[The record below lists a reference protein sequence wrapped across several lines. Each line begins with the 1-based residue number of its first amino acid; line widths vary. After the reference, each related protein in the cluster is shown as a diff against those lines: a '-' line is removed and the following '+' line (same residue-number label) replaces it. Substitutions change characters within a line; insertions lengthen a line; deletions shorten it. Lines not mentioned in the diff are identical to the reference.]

1 MERLGMSK
9 DMPEN
14 QAEASGTPAGA
25 SHAWHARAAAE
36 ALTAL
41 DATERGLDA
50 AEVEARRRRYG
61 RNTLPA
67 REPPALFTIILHQFL
82 SPLIYILLAAAA
94 VAIALGDL
102 ADAGFILVV
111 VSLNA
116 ALGAFQEW
124 RAEQSA
130 TALQSLLQVKARVR
144 REGKDQTVPAE
155 DLVPGDIVHLESGN
169 RVPADMRLLRATGL
183 RIDESFLTGESVPV
197 EKRIEPVD
205 AAAVVGDRTCL
216 AFAGSTVMAG
226 RGGGVVV
233 TTGLATE
240 VGAIARTVTESAE
253 QAPPLVRRM
262 EAFARQV
269 SLLVV
274 IACLLL
280 SAVGLAQGMP
290 AVDVFFLAVALAVAA
305 IPEGLPVAMTVA
317 LSIATS
323 RMARRNVI
331 VRRLTAVE
339 GLGSCTFIASD
350 KTGTLTVNRQTVR
363 RIILPGGERFEV
375 SGEGYA
381 GEGAI
386 ASADGAAP
394 GDEARARLERL
405 VRAGV
410 FCNEATLSRPEGGAW
425 VHDGDAVDVSLLALA
440 YKAGIDPPVLRG
452 AAASRGEVPFESD
465 RAYAASYVEHDGRV
479 IAAVKGALEVL
490 LPRCET
496 MATAGGAVP
505 VDVAAVERQAA
516 ELTTGGHRF
525 LALCDG
531 EVPAAGAAAL
541 GEADLPRLT
550 LLGLVGLIDP
560 PRPEAKTAVAK
571 CQDAGVVV
579 AMVTGDHPA
588 TALAIARQLG
598 IAEADDQVVTGAQLL
613 DMDDPSDFD
622 RAVGRGRVFARV
634 SPLQKLEIVESLK
647 RQGHFVAATGDG
659 VNDAPAL
666 RAASIGVAMGSGSD
680 VTKDTAA
687 LIVTDDNFASIEAG
701 IEEGRFAYDNV
712 RKVTYLLISTGVAE
726 VILFVAAL
734 VWRLPLPLLP
744 VQLLWLNLVT
754 NGIQDVA
761 LAFEG
766 GEPGAMKR
774 KPRPP
779 SEGIVNRQMLL
790 QVLTSGVA
798 MAAIL
803 FLNWVALLRP
813 ELEFTEAEARNRLLL
828 LTVLMLNFH
837 IFNARS
843 EYESAFRVPLSRNP
857 VLMFGIV
864 TALGVHVASMHIPL
878 MQRILQIGPVT
889 LSEWVVPILV
899 ASCVLM
905 AMEIFKVVRRRSE
918 SR

>member
-1 MERLGMSK
+1 M
-9 DMPEN
+9 
-14 QAEASGTPAGA
+14 AEVEQ
-25 SHAWHARAAAE
+25 AWHARAAAE
-36 ALTAL
+36 TLTAL
-41 DATERGLDA
+41 DTTERGLA
-50 AEVEARRRRYG
+50 AGEVERRRQRYG

-67 REPPALFTIILHQFL
+67 RKPPTLAVIVLHQFL

-94 VAIALGDL
+94 VAIALDDL

-124 RAEQSA
+124 RAERSA

-144 REGKDQTVPAE
+144 REGRDQTLPAE

-169 RVPADMRLLRATGL
+169 RVPADLRLLRATGL
-183 RIDESFLTGESVPV
+183 RVDESFLTGESLPV
-197 EKRIEPVD
+197 EKHIEPVD
-205 AAAVVGDRTCL
+205 EAAVVGDRTCL

-226 RGGGVVV
+226 RGDGVVV
-233 TTGLATE
+233 STGLATE

-269 SLLVV
+269 SLLVI

-280 SAVGLAQGMP
+280 GAVGLAQGMP
-290 AVDVFFLAVALAVAA
+290 AIDVFFLAVALAVAA

-323 RMARRNVI
+323 RMAKRNVI

-363 RIILPGGERFEV
+363 RIILPGGERVEV
-375 SGEGYA
+375 SGEGYD
-381 GEGAI
+381 GDGAI
-386 ASADGAAP
+386 TDAGGGAP
-394 GDEARARLERL
+394 GEEVRARLDRL

-410 FCNEATLSRPEGGAW
+410 FCNEATLSKADDGTW
-425 VHDGDAVDVSLLALA
+425 VHDGDAVDVALLALA
-440 YKAGIDPPVLRG
+440 YKAAMDPPALRG
-452 AAASRGEVPFESD
+452 AATGRGEVPFESD
-465 RAYAASYVEHDGRV
+465 RAYAATFVEHEGGV
-479 IAAVKGALEVL
+479 IVAVKGALEVL
-490 LPRCET
+490 LPRCVG
-496 MATAGGAVP
+496 MATAAGVVP
-505 VDVAAVERQAA
+505 VDVAEVERQAA
-516 ELTTGGHRF
+516 ELSGGGHRF
-525 LALCDG
+525 LALCEG
-531 EVPAAGAAAL
+531 EVVDAGAAEL
-541 GEADLPRLT
+541 GEADLPALT

-560 PRPEAKTAVAK
+560 PRPEAKAAVQK
-571 CQDAGVVV
+571 CQAAGVSV

-588 TALAIARQLG
+588 TALSIARQLG
-598 IAEADDQVVTGAQLL
+598 IARSDEQVMTGARL
-613 DMDDPSDFD
+613 MEIDDPVAFD
-622 RAVGRGRVFARV
+622 DAVGRARVFARV

-666 RAASIGVAMGSGSD
+666 RTASIGVAMGSGSD

-701 IEEGRFAYDNV
+701 VEEGRFAYDNV
-712 RKVTYLLISTGVAE
+712 RKVTYLLIATGFAE
-726 VILFVAAL
+726 VLLFVVAL
-734 VWRLPLPLLP
+734 LWRLPLPLLP

-766 GEPGAMKR
+766 GEPGAMTR
-774 KPRPP
+774 PPRPP

-790 QVLTSGVA
+790 RVLTSGTT
-798 MAAIL
+798 MAVIL
-803 FLNWVALLRP
+803 FVNWIALLRP
-813 ELEFTEAEARNRLLL
+813 ELGLTEVEARNRLLL
-828 LTVLMLNFH
+828 LTVLLLNFH
-837 IFNARS
+837 VFNARS
-843 EYESAFRVPLSRNP
+843 EYESVFRVPLARNP
-857 VLMFGIV
+857 ILIV
-864 TALGVHVASMHIPL
+864 GVVAALGVHVASMHIPL
-878 MQRILQIGPVT
+878 MQRILQIEPVA
-889 LSEWVVPILV
+889 LHEWAIPVLV
-899 ASCVLM
+899 ASTIVLV
-905 AMEIFKVVRRRSE
+905 MEIFKVVRRRGGG
-918 SR
+918 R

>member
-1 MERLGMSK
+1 
-9 DMPEN
+9 MPETH
-14 QAEASGTPAGA
+14 ADASA
-25 SHAWHARAAAE
+25 SPLTSQPWHTRGSADTLAA
-36 ALTAL
+36 LQSS
-41 DATERGLDA
+41 DDGLDT
-50 AEVEARRRRYG
+50 AEVETRRQRYG

-67 REPPALFTIILHQFL
+67 RKPPTLAAIILHQFL

-94 VAIALGDL
+94 VAVALGDL

-144 REGKDQTVPAE
+144 RHGREQTIAAE
-155 DLVPGDIVHLESGN
+155 ELVPGDIVHLESGN
-169 RVPADMRLLRATGL
+169 RVPADMRLLRANGL

-197 EKRIEPVD
+197 EKQLEPVD
-205 AAAVVGDRTCL
+205 MAASVGDRTCL

-226 RGGGVVV
+226 RGDGVVV
-233 TTGLATE
+233 TIGLATE

-269 SLLVV
+269 SLLV
-274 IACLLL
+274 ITACLLL
-280 SAVGLAQGMP
+280 GAVGLAQGMP

-317 LSIATS
+317 LSIATG
-323 RMARRNVI
+323 RMAKRNVI

-363 RIILPGGERFEV
+363 RIILPGGERFDV
-375 SGEGYA
+375 TGEGYA

-386 ASADGAAP
+386 TGIDGAAP
-394 GDEARARLERL
+394 DARTATRLTRM

-410 FCNEATLSRPEGGAW
+410 FCNEGTLARDADGAW
-425 VHDGDAVDVSLLALA
+425 THDGDAVDVALLALA
-440 YKAGIDPPVLRG
+440 FKVGLDPASLRAD
-452 AAASRGEVPFESD
+452 AAVRGDVPFESD
-465 RAYAASYVEHDGRV
+465 RAYAATFVAHEGRV
-479 IAAVKGALEVL
+479 LATVKGALEVL
-490 LPRCET
+490 LPRCDT
-496 MATAGGAVP
+496 MVTADGVVP
-505 VDVAAVERQAA
+505 LDTAAIERQAA
-516 ELTTGGHRF
+516 ELSGGGHRF
-525 LALCDG
+525 IALCDG
-531 EVPAAGAAAL
+531 DVPAPGDAPV

-571 CQDAGVVV
+571 CQAAGVAV

-588 TALAIARQLG
+588 TALAIAKQLG
-598 IAEADDQVVTGAQLL
+598 IADSDAQVVTGARLVAL
-613 DMDDPSDFD
+613 DDPMAFD
-622 RAVGRGRVFARV
+622 ETVGRGRVFARV
-634 SPLQKLEIVESLK
+634 SPMQKLEIVESLK

-666 RAASIGVAMGSGSD
+666 RAANIGVAMGSGSD

-701 IEEGRFAYDNV
+701 VEEGRFAYDNV

-726 VILFVAAL
+726 VILFVVAL
-734 VWRLPLPLLP
+734 LWRLPLPLLP

-774 KPRPP
+774 PPRPP
-779 SEGIVNRQMLL
+779 SEGIINRQMLL
-790 QVLTSGVA
+790 QVLTAGVT
-798 MAAIL
+798 MAVIL
-803 FLNWVALLRP
+803 FVNWLALLRP
-813 ELEFTEAEARNRLLL
+813 ELGFTEAEARNRLLL

-843 EYESAFRVPLSRNP
+843 EYESAFRVPLARNP
-857 VLMFGIV
+857 VLMVGIV
-864 TALGVHVASMHIPL
+864 GALGVHVASMHIPL
-878 MQRILQIGPVT
+878 MQRILQIGPVA
-889 LSEWVVPILV
+889 LPEWGVPVMV
-899 ASCVLM
+899 ASTLLVV
-905 AMEIFKVVRRRSE
+905 MEIFKVLRRRGWGNGTA
-918 SR
+918 